1 LAEIQ
6 PETKEKFNMDLFKK
20 KEQTE
25 KKVEP
30 RTPAQKFW
38 DFWKNLFFAAI
49 AALLIK
55 TFLIETSRVP
65 TGSMETTIKIGDFLF
80 VDKFTYGSSSPRTIP
95 FTNVVLPYFQ
105 LPAISEPERGDIV
118 VFEYPGDRDELFN
131 FDRNDPEQNVLV
143 VNYVKR
149 CIGIPGDTISIK
161 EKVIFVNGKEAKRP
175 ANIQYINNYVT
186 PAGVAN
192 PAIFPKD
199 SPFNEDNYGPVVIP
213 KKGDII
219 KLTVENIEAWRTI
232 IDREHGKRVVTFD
245 GNSILIDGKTVTSYT
260 LQKDYYFMMGDNRDD
275 SADSRFWGFV
285 PRDKIVGQAFMIYW
299 SWDPN
304 IPFSD
309 IFKLLSTVRINRIA
323 KIVH

>member
-1 LAEIQ
+1 ME
-6 PETKEKFNMDLFKK
+6 FFKK
-20 KEQTE
+20 KDQAE
-25 KKVEP
+25 KKA
-30 RTPAQKFW
+30 TPKTPTQKFW

-118 VFEYPGDRDELFN
+118 VFEYPGDRDELQ
-131 FDRNDPEQNVLV
+131 PEIIN
-143 VNYVKR
+143 NYVKR
-149 CIGIPGDTISIK
+149 CIGISGDTISIK
-161 EKVIFVNGKEAKRP
+161 EKVVFVNGKEAKRP

-199 SPFNEDNYGPVVIP
+199 SPFNEDNYGPVIVP
-213 KKGDII
+213 KKGDTIN
-219 KLTVENIEAWRTI
+219 LTVENVEAWRTI
-232 IDREHGKRVVTFD
+232 IDREHGKRVVTTE
-245 GNSILIDGKTVTSYT
+245 GNAVQIDGKTVTSYT

-285 PRDKIVGQAFMIYW
+285 PRDKIVGQAFLIYW
-299 SWDPN
+299 SWDPS

>member
-1 LAEIQ
+1 ME
-6 PETKEKFNMDLFKK
+6 FFKK
-20 KEQTE
+20 KEEIPE
-25 KKVEP
+25 KKALP
-30 RTPAQKFW
+30 KTQAQKFW

-105 LPAISEPERGDIV
+105 LPAITEPERGDIV
-118 VFEYPGDRDELFN
+118 VFEYPGDRDELQ
-131 FDRNDPEQNVLV
+131 PEIIN
-143 VNYVKR
+143 NYVKR

-161 EKVIFVNGKEAKRP
+161 EKVVFVNGKEAKRP
-175 ANIQYINNYVT
+175 ANIQYINNYVS
-186 PAGVAN
+186 PAGVAR
-192 PAIFPKD
+192 PDIFPKN
-199 SPFNEDNYGPVVIP
+199 SQFNEDNYGPIVIP
-213 KKGDII
+213 KKGDVIN
-219 KLTVENIEAWRTI
+219 LTVDNVEAWRTI
-232 IDREHGKRVVTFD
+232 IDREFGKRVVTVE
-245 GNSILIDGKTVTSYT
+245 GSQILIDGKVVTSYT
-260 LQKDYYFMMGDNRDD
+260 LKKNYYFMMGDNRDD

-299 SWDPN
+299 SWEPE

-309 IFKLLSTVRINRIA
+309 FFKLLSTVRINRIA